1 MSQIPLSQKPRV
13 AVTGA
18 GHLGSR
24 PTDKHAAGSSGK
36 LAEKYAVTH
45 AAKHADAVFEVA
57 ADSNSRA
64 ASAGATAQ
72 DHNAA
77 ACTSLP
83 ADIPAMNAIS
93 PLVSSSRN
101 YKLAGEFL
109 EAGIPYFC
117 EKYLCEKYLPE
128 YYLREHYLREIHP
141 RETSVIE
148 RMGATT
154 DLPATDIILHLIG
167 SPVERLV
174 FTGKFP
180 LVNGTNRAN
189 IDNDRGDAENH
200 RFNSPDAILN
210 TSDPRLEYESGL
222 PIFMRRGQ
230 HQPVQPL
237 TAASART
244 RA

>member
-1 MSQIPLSQKPRV
+1 MSQIPLSQKPKV

-24 PTDKHAAGSSGK
+24 PTDKHAAEYSGK
-36 LAEKYAVTH
+36 YAAKH
-45 AAKHADAVFEVA
+45 AAKHADAAVFEVA
-57 ADSNSRA
+57 ADSNTRA

-83 ADIPAMNAIS
+83 AGIPAMNAIS
-93 PLVSSSRN
+93 PLVSSSRH
-101 YKLAGEFL
+101 YKIAGEFL
-109 EAGIPYFC
+109 EAGIPYLC
-117 EKYLCEKYLPE
+117 EKYLCEKYLHE
-128 YYLREHYLREIHP
+128 NYLREIHP
-141 RETSVIE
+141 RTTSVIE
-148 RMGATT
+148 RMDATT
-154 DLPATDIILHLIG
+154 DLPATDIILHLID

-180 LVNGTNRAN
+180 LANRAN

-200 RFNSPDAILN
+200 RFTSLN
-210 TSDPRLEYESGL
+210 TSDPSLEYDSGL

-230 HQPVQPL
+230 HQPVQRL